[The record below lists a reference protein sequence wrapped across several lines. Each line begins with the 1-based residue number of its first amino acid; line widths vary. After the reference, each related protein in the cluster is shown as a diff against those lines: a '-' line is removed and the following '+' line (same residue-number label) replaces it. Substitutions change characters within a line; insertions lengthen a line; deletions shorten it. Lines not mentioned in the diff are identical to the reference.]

1 MHYSKALLDRH
12 RARAWSIFQSAVFLP
27 PTQTLDE
34 WTEKYF
40 RFSSEASGET
50 GRYDPAH
57 SPWQREIMQC
67 LSNPRYKRVVLMS
80 AAQMGKTSLFLW
92 LIGYHIHRDP
102 CPILIVE
109 PTVDMARAVAKDR
122 VEPMLRDVPV
132 LRPLV
137 RDYRGLQAS
146 RKARSSSRLHKSFP
160 GGHLSLTGS
169 NSVASLSGRPIR
181 VFVFDE
187 ADRARKAA
195 GKAGQEGDQL
205 SQGEKRTTAFPHNKK
220 IFILSSPGNKGSS
233 RIEWEFQ
240 HSDQRH
246 PYVPCPHCQ
255 HYQVLEFENF
265 ACDKLDNGA
274 SILESAH
281 FVCVSCGK
289 RIEQHHKHQLLR
301 PEVFQW
307 RAHRPEVKVPGFWIW
322 EAYSPFRTWPEIA
335 GEHLSKLA
343 GGEETYQTFVN
354 LTLAR
359 TYEQKGDAPSLDVM
373 RALIEAYE
381 EWTVPAGVLFLT
393 GGVDVQGDRL
403 EASLWGWGRGQEC
416 WRIGHRVI
424 YGSVQNATT
433 WMQLDNL
440 LEAQW
445 PQPATGRKMR
455 AYMTCID
462 SGYETQAVYAYCRG
476 KENVRPTKGSSNL
489 QDPVKLPPS
498 WQDVDYEGGKIEG
511 GIQMWR
517 VGVGQAKIVLYSRMK
532 MQVKEGEAR
541 QGEKFIHLPKN
552 TTEADLRQLSAEQLI
567 KVTNR
572 GGYVVQKW
580 VKRND
585 NEQLDCFI
593 ENYEAALMLDIEN
606 MPFDAIEGL
615 LAGQQKGRQLN

>member
-1 MHYSKALLDRH
+1 MIYSKPLLDRH
-12 RARAWSIFQSAVFLP
+12 RARAWSVFQFAVFLP
-27 PTQTLDE
+27 PTETLNE

-57 SPWQREIMQC
+57 SPWQREIMEC

-102 CPILIVE
+102 CPILLVE
-109 PTVDMARAVAKDR
+109 PTLGMAQAVAKDR

-160 GGHLSLTGS
+160 GGHLSLVGS
-169 NSVASLSGRPIR
+169 NSVADLSGRPIR
-181 VFVFDE
+181 VFIFDE
-187 ADRARKAA
+187 ADRVRRGA
-195 GKAGQEGDQL
+195 GKAGQEGDAL
-205 SQGEKRTTAFPHNKK
+205 SQGEKRTTAFPYNKK

-240 HSDQRH
+240 HGDQRH
-246 PYVPCPHCQ
+246 PYVPCPHCH

-265 ACDKLDNGA
+265 ACDKLDNGF

-281 FVCVSCGK
+281 FVCISCSQ
-289 RIEQHHKHQLLR
+289 RIEQKHKYQLLR
-301 PEVFQW
+301 PKSFQW
-307 RAHRPEVKVPGFWIW
+307 RAHRPESKVPSFWIW

-335 GEHLSKLA
+335 GEHLAKLA

-359 TYEQKGDAPSLDVM
+359 TYEQKGDAPALEVM
-373 RALIEAYE
+373 RELIEPYE
-381 EWTVPAGVLFLT
+381 EWTVPAGALFLT
-393 GGVDVQGDRL
+393 AGIDVQGDRI
-403 EASLWGWGRGQEC
+403 EASVWGWGRGQEC

-433 WMQLDNL
+433 WSQLDTL
-440 LEAQW
+440 LDAQW
-445 PQPATGRKMR
+445 LQPATGRKMR
-455 AYMTCID
+455 PYLSCID

-476 KENVRPTKGSSNL
+476 KENIRSTKGSSNL
-489 QDPVKLPPS
+489 QDPPIMAPAWK
-498 WQDVDYEGGKIEG
+498 DIDYEGTKIEG
-511 GIQMWR
+511 GVQNWM
-517 VGVGQAKIVLYSRMK
+517 VGSGQVKIVLYSRMK
-532 MQVKEGEAR
+532 LQPKDGEAR
-541 QGEKFIHLPKN
+541 GGEKFIHLPN
-552 TTEADLRQLSAEQLI
+552 GTTEIDLRQLSAEQLM
-567 KVTNR
+567 KERNR
-572 GGYVVQKW
+572 NGYVVQKW
-580 VKRND
+580 VKRYD
-585 NEQLDCFI
+585 NEQLDCFGGA
-593 ENYEAALMLDIEN
+593 YEAGLMLGMEH
-606 MPFDAIEGL
+606 FQWTEVAERFT
-615 LAGQQKGRQLN
+615 LAGKERNLH